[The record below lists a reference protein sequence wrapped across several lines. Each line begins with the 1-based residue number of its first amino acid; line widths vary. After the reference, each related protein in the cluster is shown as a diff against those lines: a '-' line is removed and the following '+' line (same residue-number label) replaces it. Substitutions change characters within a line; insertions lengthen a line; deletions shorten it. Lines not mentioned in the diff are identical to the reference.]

1 MPSFTLTYQSLPERL
16 QHIPQPPQCLY
27 VASDNWDDL
36 LQRPAVAIVG
46 SRQPTAYGRAVT
58 RQLAGDLAAQGVVIV
73 SGLAYGVDSLAHE
86 GALASG
92 GLTIAV
98 LPAGLTSVYP
108 RSHRQLAK
116 QILSQGG
123 ALISEYDD
131 THKQPQRYQ
140 FVERNRLIAGF
151 SRIVIVTEAG
161 VASGSRHTVDFANEQ
176 GRDVMAVPG
185 AITNP
190 LSAGPNQHLRDGA
203 GVILDSRDVLRSLG
217 IGQRPVGTQLQGRT
231 TAETD
236 LLNLIF
242 RGISQ
247 SDELQLQSRLPTALF
262 NQTLTMLEL
271 TGRIRNLGGNY
282 WSLS

>member
-46 SRQPTAYGRAVT
+46 SRQPTAYGRSVT

-92 GLTIAV
+92 GLTLAV
-98 LPAGLTSVYP
+98 LPAGLASVYP
-108 RSHRQLAK
+108 RSHRRLAE
-116 QILSQGG
+116 QVLSQGG
-123 ALISEYDD
+123 ALVSEYDNACQ
-131 THKQPQRYQ
+131 QPQRYQ

-161 VASGSRHTVDFANEQ
+161 LASGSRHTVDFANEQ

-203 GVILDSRDVLRSLG
+203 GVVLEYQDVLRALG
-217 IGQRPVGTQLQGRT
+217 IGQRPITEHMPGY
-231 TAETD
+231 TAAESN
-236 LLNLIF
+236 LLNLIY
-242 RGISQ
+242 RGVSQ
-247 SDELQLQSRLPTALF
+247 QDDLRRQSRLSIADFNLAL
-262 NQTLTMLEL
+262 TVLEVV
-271 TGRIRNLGGNY
+271 GRIHNVGGNH
-282 WSLS
+282 WSLT